1 MATNLA
7 TSKLFNL
14 KVLVRFF
21 IIILK
26 KIENKLHLMW
36 SDSSFLPYLNPA
48 TVLDYFCDQRNP
60 FYDSSCNN
68 QILKMQGK
76 NSFKKFCKKY
86 KLMDQFFL

>member
-1 MATNLA
+1 MKALVKFNNN
-7 TSKLFNL
+7 SK
-14 KVLVRFF
+14 
-21 IIILK
+21 K

-76 NSFKKFCKKY
+76 NNFKKF
-86 KLMDQFFL
+86 